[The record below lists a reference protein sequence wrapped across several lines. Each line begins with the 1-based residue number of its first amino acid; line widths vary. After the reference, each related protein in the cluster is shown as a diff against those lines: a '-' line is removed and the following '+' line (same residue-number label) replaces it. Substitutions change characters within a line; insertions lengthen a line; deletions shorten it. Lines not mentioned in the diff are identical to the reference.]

1 MLDQDI
7 LDEIGVESV
16 SEIPQDD
23 LQDVIDQYNK
33 KSRPESDIKSTDDKI
48 REQDNYIDETE
59 HFWVLHNDGN
69 NDDKNDNRTEFK
81 CRSCGRSTPT
91 PDFLSHEKPNSH
103 FGTCILGDTL

>member
-7 LDEIGVESV
+7 LEELGVDSV
-16 SEIPQDD
+16 SEIPQED
-23 LQDVIDQYNK
+23 LQDVLDEYNQ
-33 KSRPESDIKSTDDKI
+33 KSTPDSDTKSTADKI

-59 HFWVLHNDGN
+59 NFWVLDIDGN
-69 NDDKNDNRTEFK
+69 NDKNDNRTEFK

-103 FGTCILGDTL
+103 FGTCNLGDTL